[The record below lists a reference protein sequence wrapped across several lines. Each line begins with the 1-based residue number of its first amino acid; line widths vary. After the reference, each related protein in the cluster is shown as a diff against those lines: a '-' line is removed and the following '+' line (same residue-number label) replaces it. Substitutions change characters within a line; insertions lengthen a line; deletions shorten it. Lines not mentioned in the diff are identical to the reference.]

1 MTNASMSLVKRA
13 MRTVVIGHWS
23 LITHSLIISLLI
35 FAATGAAENA
45 PAFRD
50 DKLRAM
56 DAAIAL
62 AIEKGDCPGGVLWL
76 EQRGTAYHKAYG
88 ARAVEPVREE
98 MTEDT
103 IFDAASLTK
112 VEAATPAVMKLVEQG
127 RIELGAPASKYWPEF
142 CGAGKEAITIRQLLT
157 HTSGL
162 RPDLSLVAPWSGTAK
177 ALELICAEALPDAP
191 DTKFRYSD
199 INLEVLGV
207 VVQRVSG
214 KTLDEFCA
222 KEIFTPLGMRDT
234 MFRPPDTLRP
244 RIAPTER
251 GVERG
256 VVHDP
261 TARRMDGVAGH
272 AGLFTTAGDL
282 ARYARMLV
290 HGGELDGVRL
300 FKKET
305 VELMTSVQS
314 PPKIEA
320 KRGLGWD
327 IDSPFAGQRGEVF
340 PIGGYGHTGWTG
352 GSLWIDPGSETFVI
366 FLSNRNHPTEKG
378 DVRALRKTLGTLA
391 AEAVQR

>member
-1 MTNASMSLVKRA
+1 MSSAACLKR
-13 MRTVVIGHWS
+13 VFVIGHS
-23 LITHSLIISLLI
+23 TLITHSLVISLLI
-35 FAATGAAENA
+35 FAALPGVRAEENA
-45 PAFRD
+45 PGFREE
-50 DKLRAM
+50 KLRAM
-56 DAAIAL
+56 DAAIAQ
-62 AIEKGDCPGGVLWL
+62 AIEKGECPGGVLWL
-76 EQRGTAYHKAYG
+76 EQRGATYHKAYG
-88 ARAVEPVREE
+88 ARAIEPGREE

-112 VEAATPAVMKLVEQG
+112 VVAGTSAVMKLVEQG
-127 RIELGAPASKYWPEF
+127 RIELGAPANQYWPEF
-142 CGAGKEAITIRQLLT
+142 RGEGKEAITIRELLT

-162 RPDLSLVAPWSGTAK
+162 RPDLSLALPWNGTAK
-177 ALELICAEALPDAP
+177 ALELICAQTLPDAP
-191 DTKFRYSD
+191 GTKFRYSD
-199 INLEVLGV
+199 INFEVLGIV
-207 VVQRVSG
+207 VERVSG
-214 KTLDEFCA
+214 KRLDAFCA
-222 KEIFTPLGMRDT
+222 TEIFAPLGMHDT
-234 MFRPPDTLRP
+234 MFLPPGSLHL

-251 GVERG
+251 GVARG

-282 ARYARMLV
+282 ARYARMIL
-290 HGGELDGVRL
+290 HGGELDGVRI

-305 VELMTSVQS
+305 VDLMTSVQS
-314 PPKIEA
+314 PPQIEV

-352 GSLWIDPGSETFVI
+352 GSLWIDPGSETLVI